1 MKKKALS
8 LVLSVIM
15 LFACVSPAMA
25 AEGTNGSIATITIYF
40 NKAEPMAISGE
51 NVDTGFEATEV
62 KAFFEDNDMNYDY
75 YRNWLYEQE
84 LSGLESVTIT
94 VLPSTGGTDLA
105 SVNSTIQDDRL
116 VYVDR
121 IYHHDP
127 KTNQFTVGELM
138 KNVVSEGINLVIGKY
153 SQFIASLASIL
164 GITDPDTYFGTDRVR
179 QGKEYYVNDG
189 SNRVVTKFVE
199 LYAPVLGETQWYAWG
214 YAEGDYV
221 RHGVQ
226 LYYKGLEDGPK
237 ENVYHQYYTENYY
250 REATLVNLVKDA
262 YSKGREYGEVA
273 DDYAA
278 AVGGYELY
286 DRDIT
291 VEKYLEYDD
300 MVIN

>member
-25 AEGTNGSIATITIYF
+25 AESTNGSGATITIYF
-40 NKAEPMAISGE
+40 NQNKPMAMSGE

-62 KAFFEDNDMNYDY
+62 KAFFEDQDMNYDY

-94 VLPSTGGTDLA
+94 VLPSDRRTGLA
-105 SVNSTIQDDRL
+105 SASAIQGHRL
-116 VYVDR
+116 VYADR
-121 IYHHDP
+121 NYRYDP
-127 KTNQFTVGELM
+127 KTNKFTPGELI
-138 KNVVSEGINLVIGKY
+138 KNAVSESITVCIGKY
-153 SQFIASLASIL
+153 SQIIASLASVL
-164 GITDPDTYFGTDRVR
+164 NITDPDTYFGTDRVR
-179 QGKEYYVNDG
+179 EGKEYYVNDG
-189 SNRVVTKFVE
+189 ANRVVTKFVE
-199 LYAPVLGETQWYAWG
+199 LYAPVLGKTQWYAWG

-226 LYYKGLEDGPK
+226 LYYKGLEEGPK

-250 REATLVNLVKDA
+250 REATLVSLVKEA
-262 YSKGREYGEVA
+262 YSNGRDYGEVA

-278 AVGGYELY
+278 AVGGYKLY

-291 VEKYLEYDD
+291 REKYLEYDD
-300 MVIN
+300 KVIN